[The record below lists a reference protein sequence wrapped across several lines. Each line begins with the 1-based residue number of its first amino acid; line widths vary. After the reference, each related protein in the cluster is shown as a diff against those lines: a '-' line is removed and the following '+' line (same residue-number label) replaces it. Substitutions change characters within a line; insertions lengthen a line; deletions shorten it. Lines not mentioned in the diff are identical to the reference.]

1 MALPRILKHFN
12 VFADGVT
19 HAGEVEEIDL
29 PKLTRKLEEYRAG
42 GMNGPIDI
50 DLGNEKLEMESSYG
64 GPMRE
69 ILKQYGTTTIDG
81 AMLRFAGAYQR
92 EDSSEVDSME
102 IIVRGRHTEITF
114 GKAKA
119 GTKDP
124 FKVKSSLSYYKL
136 TVNDEEWI
144 EIDVVNFIERVFG
157 VDRLAEQR
165 KAIGL

>member
-1 MALPRILKHFN
+1 MALPRILKQFN
-12 VFADGVT
+12 VFADGIS
-19 HAGEVEEIDL
+19 HAGEVEEITL

-50 DLGNEKLEMESSYG
+50 DLGNEKLEMETTYG
-64 GPMRE
+64 GLMRE
-69 ILKQYGTTTIDG
+69 ILKQYGTTTVDG

-92 EDSSEVDSME
+92 EDSNEVDGAE
-102 IIVRGRHTEITF
+102 VVVRGRHTEIDF
-114 GKAKA
+114 GNAKA
-119 GTKDP
+119 GSKDP

-136 TVNDEEWI
+136 TVNGEEWI
-144 EIDVVNFIERVFG
+144 ELDHVNFIERVFG

>member
-42 GMNGPIDI
+42 GMNGPIEI
-50 DLGNEKLEMESSYG
+50 DLGNDKLEMETTYG

-69 ILKQYGTTTIDG
+69 ILKQYGTTTVDG
-81 AMLRFAGAYQR
+81 AMVRFAGAYQR
-92 EDSSEVDSME
+92 EDSGEVEAVE
-102 IIVRGRHTEITF
+102 IVVRGRHTELTF

-119 GTKDP
+119 GSKDP

-136 TVNDEEWI
+136 TVNGEVWI
-144 EIDVVNFIERVFG
+144 ELDHVNFIETVFG

-165 KAIGL
+165 RAIGL

>member
-12 VFADGVT
+12 VFADGVS
-19 HAGEVEEIDL
+19 HAGEVEEITL

-50 DLGNEKLEMESSYG
+50 DLGNEKLEMETTYG
-64 GPMRE
+64 GLMRE

-81 AMLRFAGAYQR
+81 AMVRFAGSYQR
-92 EDSSEVDSME
+92 EDSAEIDSAE
-102 IIVRGRHTEITF
+102 ITVRGRHTEIDF
-114 GKAKA
+114 GNAKA
-119 GTKDP
+119 GSKDP

-136 TVNDEEWI
+136 SVNGEDWI
-144 EIDVVNFIERVFG
+144 EIDLVNFIERVFG
-157 VDRLAEQR
+157 VDRLAEHR